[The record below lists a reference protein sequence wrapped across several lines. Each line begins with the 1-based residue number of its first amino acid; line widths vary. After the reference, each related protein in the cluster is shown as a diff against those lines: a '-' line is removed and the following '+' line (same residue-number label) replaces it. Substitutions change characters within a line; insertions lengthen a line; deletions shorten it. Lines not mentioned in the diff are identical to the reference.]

1 MTKTGQKASR
11 PPEAAEKGGVSRRQF
26 LAGVGGLG
34 VGALLGGSL
43 AALALP
49 DSVYAVPASQGYLLV
64 DTKKCGGCESCMLT
78 CSLVHTGKEN
88 LALSRIQVAKSALA
102 GFPQDSAQYQCRQ
115 CPYPECVEACP
126 TGAMHADEATGVR
139 TVDEGKCIGCQRCIS
154 ACPFTPSRVQWNF
167 EERHAQKC
175 DLCKNTPYWNRE
187 GGPGG
192 TQACVAVCPMKA
204 ISFTAELPV
213 QSDEGYEENMRNI
226 HWSNLSFP
234 IDDAGKVSA
243 ETYMRAKAAKPAGED
258 ASTDSGKMA

>member
-1 MTKTGQKASR
+1 MTSNENASQQR
-11 PPEAAEKGGVSRRQF
+11 AAGVSRRQF

-34 VGALLGGSL
+34 IGAILGG
-43 AALALP
+43 AAIAATLP
-49 DSVYAVPASQGYLLV
+49 DDVYAVEASQGYLLV
-64 DTKKCGGCESCMLT
+64 DTKKCAGCESCMLT

-88 LALSRIQVAKSALA
+88 LALSRIQIGKSALA
-102 GFPQDSAQYQCRQ
+102 GFPDDTAQSQCRQ

-126 TGAMHADEATGVR
+126 TGAMHADDATGVR

-175 DLCKNTPYWNRE
+175 DLCKNTPFWNRE

-204 ISFTAELPV
+204 ITFVSELPA
-213 QSDEGYEENMRNI
+213 QSDEGYDVNLRNE

-234 IDDAGKVSA
+234 IDDAGAVAA
-243 ETYMRAKAAKPAGED
+243 ETHLRAIAPKAAAEKAEQ
-258 ASTDSGKMA
+258 

>member
-1 MTKTGQKASR
+1 M
-11 PPEAAEKGGVSRRQF
+11 AATENSAPKGVSRRQF

-34 VGALLGGSL
+34 IGALLGG
-43 AALALP
+43 AVTAVALP
-49 DSVYAVPASQGYLLV
+49 DDVFAVEASQGYLLV

-88 LALSRIQVAKSALA
+88 LALSRIQIAKSALA
-102 GFPQDSAQYQCRQ
+102 GFPDDSAQDQCRQ

-126 TGAMHADEATGVR
+126 TGAMHADAETGVR

-154 ACPFTPSRVQWNF
+154 GCPFTPSRVQWNF

-175 DLCKNTPYWNRE
+175 DLCKNTPFWNRE

-204 ISFTAELPV
+204 ITFTSELPV
-213 QSDEGYEENMRNI
+213 QSDEGYDVNLRNE

-234 IDDAGKVSA
+234 IDNAGDVSA
-243 ETYMRAKAAKPAGED
+243 ETYMRAKAPTNVDTAAATATE
-258 ASTDSGKMA
+258 KMQ